1 MLKEIDMAGA
11 LARLKD
17 GSDQI
22 CAIIPVTKET
32 TLNELMNARGFVL
45 VDGRTSEERVAKP
58 RTGTNVPA
66 PKKVPSVPPKKA
78 EKVDHGKI
86 IALHNAGWTATAIA
100 SEVGCSIP
108 TVTSHIK
115 AEKEKGE

>member
-1 MLKEIDMAGA
+1 MLKEIDLAGA
-11 LARLKD
+11 LARIRE
-17 GSDQI
+17 GSDNVCI
-22 CAIIPVTKET
+22 LVPVTAST
-32 TLNELMNARGFVL
+32 YAYELAQGVGFV
-45 VDGRTSEERVAKP
+45 VRDGAKEP
-58 RTGTNVPA
+58 EQKP
-66 PKKVPSVPPKKA
+66 KA
-78 EKVDHGKI
+78 EKPKPKPEKKNVDHGKI

>member
-32 TLNELMNARGFVL
+32 TLNELLNVWGFV
-45 VDGRTSEERVAKP
+45 VDEGRASEDRVAKP
-58 RTGTNVPA
+58 A
-66 PKKVPSVPPKKA
+66 PVTRPVVKA
-78 EKVDHGKI
+78 EKKNVDHGKI

-100 SEVGCSIP
+100 AEIGCSIP

-115 AEKEKGE
+115 AEKEKSE

>member
-1 MLKEIDMAGA
+1 MLKEIDMTGA

-17 GSDQI
+17 GSDQV
-22 CAIIPVTKET
+22 CAIIPVTKDT
-32 TLNELMNARGFVL
+32 TLNELMNARGFVV
-45 VDGRTSEERVAKP
+45 VDSRTSEERVAKP
-58 RTGTNVPA
+58 APA
-66 PKKVPSVPPKKA
+66 PRPVVKA
-78 EKVDHGKI
+78 EKKNVDHGKI

-115 AEKEKGE
+115 AEKEKSE